1 MIESL
6 RLWLEELLQEMDD
19 VGGRLTE
26 LDVASVYKY
35 FPTHSITHCK
45 IQVVKRP
52 KRACNIIILNEC
64 MMGCFNYFA
73 FFTFLSC
80 FLITL
85 FVDHENEQHLHTKG
99 LLRIIPYLF
108 FFQMAITKTSA
119 QLWLDHVFDDEIE
132 LTLYI
137 ESL

>member
-26 LDVASVYKY
+26 LDVALVYKY

-45 IQVVKRP
+45 IQVVKRA

-85 FVDHENEQHLHTKG
+85 FVDHEMNNTFILKDSFES
-99 LLRIIPYLF
+99 YLICF
-108 FFQMAITKTSA
+108 SFKWQ
-119 QLWLDHVFDDEIE
+119 
-132 LTLYI
+132 
-137 ESL
+137 